1 MKKINQKKF
10 LKEIHDLEQRFE
22 KLHISL
28 QILIMLYVAVSTVVF
43 GIILGTMIYGSSIR
57 DLKNINAEKIRTEQ
71 NSINNLLK
79 SK

>member
-1 MKKINQKKF
+1 MKKD
-10 LKEIHDLEQRFE
+10 IHRLEQKFE

-28 QILIMLYVAVSTVVF
+28 QILIMLYVAVSTVLF
-43 GIILGTMIYGSSIR
+43 GIILGVIIYGSSLR
-57 DLKNINAEKIRTEQ
+57 DMKNINLERVRTEQ

>member
-1 MKKINQKKF
+1 MKKINHKKY
-10 LKEIHDLEQRFE
+10 LKEIHELEQRFE

-43 GIILGTMIYGSSIR
+43 GIILGTMMYGSSIR

-79 SK
+79 TK